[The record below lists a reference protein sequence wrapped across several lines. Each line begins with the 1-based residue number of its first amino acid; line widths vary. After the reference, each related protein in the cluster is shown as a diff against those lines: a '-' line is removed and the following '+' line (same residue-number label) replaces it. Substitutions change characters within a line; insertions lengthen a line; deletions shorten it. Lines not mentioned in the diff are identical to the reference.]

1 MKSVLIFGS
10 LPPPIGGVR
19 TSVLNLKKSLES
31 VNIDNQIFSIKNIFL
46 FKRFD
51 IGHIN
56 FTKKWKI
63 VVAILLGKLLCKK
76 VILTPHGETFY
87 KKKRYIDRFILYSI
101 DGLIALNDE
110 VFERCHSKENRIK
123 LPPVFVEGFQDFDES
138 KASILDKKDG
148 EKYILLYAY
157 GKVFEEGI
165 EVYGCQFILNLI
177 KKLPLNYRLVF
188 VDPKGE
194 YASDIDIDLIDSE
207 KIVYLNKYV
216 DFKQLLLEVDVYIR
230 PTNFDGNSIA
240 TLEALGLGV
249 PVLAS
254 DVVDRNSNVTLY
266 TTGSESD
273 FLTKLDTV
281 IKNENIDNN
290 FKHKSIVE
298 YIDFC
303 NKIMNK

>member
-19 TSVLNLKKSLES
+19 TSVLNLKKSLDS

-76 VILTPHGETFY
+76 IILTPHGETFY
-87 KKKRYIDRFILYSI
+87 KHKRYIDKFILHFI
-101 DGLIALNDE
+101 DALIALNDE
-110 VFERCHSKENRIK
+110 VFERCHSKVNRIK
-123 LPPVFVEGFQDFDES
+123 LPPVFIEGLQDLDKS
-138 KASILDKKDG
+138 KASILDRKDG

-157 GKVFEEGI
+157 GKVFEEEI

-177 KKLPLNYRLVF
+177 KEMPSDYRLVF

-194 YASDIDIDLIDSE
+194 YASDIDLIDSK

-216 DFKQLLLEVDVYIR
+216 DFKQLLLEVDIYIR

-254 DVVDRNSNVTLY
+254 DIVQRDCNVTLY
-266 TTGSESD
+266 KTGSESD
-273 FLTKLDTV
+273 FLTKLEKLLRD
-281 IKNENIDNN
+281 ENIDNN

-298 YIDFC
+298 YITFC
-303 NKIMNK
+303 NKIINK

>member
-31 VNIDNQIFSIKNIFL
+31 VSIYNQIFSIKNVFL
-46 FKRFD
+46 FKQFD

-76 VILTPHGETFY
+76 IILTPHGETFY
-87 KKKRYIDRFILYSI
+87 KHKKYIDRFILYFI

-110 VFERCHSKENRIK
+110 VFERCYLKKNGIK
-123 LPPVFVEGFQDFDES
+123 LPPVFIEGFETLDKG
-138 KASILDKKDG
+138 KASILDKKYG

-165 EVYGCQFILNLI
+165 EVYGCQFIFNLI
-177 KKLPLNYRLVF
+177 QKMPLDYRLVF

-194 YASDIDIDLIDSE
+194 YASDIDFIEKE
-207 KIVYLNKYV
+207 KIVYFDKYI
-216 DFKQLLLEVDVYIR
+216 DFKQLLLEIDIYIR

-254 DVVDRNSNVTLY
+254 DVVQRDSSVTLY
-266 TTGSESD
+266 KTGSESD
-273 FLTKLDTV
+273 FLTKLERL
-281 IKNENIDNN
+281 IRSENIDNN

-298 YIDFC
+298 YISFC